1 MYLPSGTRLGPYRIE
16 APIGAGGMGEVYR
29 ATDTRLNRDVAVK
42 ILPSRLTA
50 EPAAKQRFEREA
62 HTASALNDPH
72 ICTIYDVGEHEGRQF
87 LVMELLEGR
96 TLRQYMDGQGLAVEQ
111 VLKLGMQI
119 AAALQTAHGKGIIHR
134 DVKPANIF
142 VTEGGEIKVLD
153 FGLAKLFLPVASKAT
168 STELAETATM
178 STDAGLLLG
187 TVEYMAPEQ
196 IEGEPVDPRTDLYA
210 LGLVLYELATGRN
223 PFIGRSPTSTIA
235 NILKESAPPIAQQ
248 NPVAPPEL
256 GRILQKCL
264 RKRMDE
270 RYASARDLSA
280 DLITLRRSLGPKHG
294 DSAVVAPSP
303 IAPLAMSRTAARA
316 LLLLIQIGYLG
327 MYAIALYKFHDV
339 LRVSQEL
346 YGTAVLGQTLLLA
359 GVLGVPVRL
368 YQFTAVSL
376 DYSDFGRKFR
386 WLFPVVLLLDEA
398 WTAAPLLFLGQL
410 QGVVLLCTAA
420 LAYLPFSQR
429 ILVYAAYA
437 HSGGRWSAIEMQR
450 SP

>member
-1 MYLPSGTRLGPYRIE
+1 MVGQTISHFHILEKLGSGGMGVVYKAEDTRLG
-16 APIGAGGMGEVYR
+16 
-29 ATDTRLNRDVAVK
+29 RLVALKFLPDALSRDQQ
-42 ILPSRLTA
+42 
-50 EPAAKQRFEREA
+50 AAARFRREA
-62 HTASALNDPH
+62 RAASALNHPN
-72 ICTIYDVGEHEGRQF
+72 ICTIHDVNEQDGSF
-87 LVMELLEGR
+87 FIVMELLQGQ
-96 TLRQYMDGQGLAVEQ
+96 TLKYYVGKKFTAVWLVELAWQ
-111 VLKLGMQI
+111 VSQ
-119 AAALQTAHGKGIIHR
+119 ALDVAHATGIVHR
-134 DVKPANIF
+134 DIKPANIF
-142 VTEGGEIKVLD
+142 VTTDGKAKVLD

-437 HSGGRWSAIEMQR
+437 HAGGRWSAIEMQR